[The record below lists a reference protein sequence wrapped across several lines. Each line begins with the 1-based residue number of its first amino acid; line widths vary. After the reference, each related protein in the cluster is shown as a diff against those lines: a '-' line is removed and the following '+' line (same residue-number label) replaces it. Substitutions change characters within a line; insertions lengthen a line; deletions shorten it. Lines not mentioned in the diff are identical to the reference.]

1 MIARS
6 VFIAI
11 ISLFIFS
18 FPGYSLAAMDHSSHG
33 GTPVSPAGGHDT
45 HLSSGSESGTKNST
59 PLNTN
64 IQGSGHDSHGS
75 GSQHGTESASY
86 DGSGSAGHSSDN
98 SAHGEQGSGHG
109 VSGKSSLEP
118 AKNLLVGGF
127 IGLNAFI
134 LAVAAYLKF
143 RVQGG
148 VAG

>member
-18 FPGYSLAAMDHSSHG
+18 FPGYSLAVMDHSGHG
-33 GTPVSPAGGHDT
+33 GMSMP
-45 HLSSGSESGTKNST
+45 SGSESGAVKN
-59 PLNTN
+59 PPMNTDMA
-64 IQGSGHDSHGS
+64 QGSGHDSHGS
-75 GSQHGTESASY
+75 GNDQPGTGSAGH
-86 DGSGSAGHSSDN
+86 DGSGSAAHSSDN

-109 VSGKSSLEP
+109 ISGKSSLEP

-127 IGLNAFI
+127 IGLNALI

-143 RVQGG
+143 KVQGG

>member
-18 FPGYSLAAMDHSSHG
+18 FPGYSLAATDHSGHG
-33 GTPVSPAGGHDT
+33 GMTMP
-45 HLSSGSESGTKNST
+45 SGSESGAMNNT
-59 PLNTN
+59 PLNPDT
-64 IQGSGHDSHGS
+64 QGSGHDSHGS
-75 GSQHGTESASY
+75 GNGQNSTEAAGH

-98 SAHGEQGSGHG
+98 SAHEGQGSGHG
-109 VSGKSSLEP
+109 ISGKSSLEP
-118 AKNLLVGGF
+118 VKNLLVGGF

-134 LAVAAYLKF
+134 LAVAAYLKYK
-143 RVQGG
+143 VQGG

>member
-18 FPGYSLAAMDHSSHG
+18 FPGYSLAVMDHSGHG
-33 GTPVSPAGGHDT
+33 GMSMP
-45 HLSSGSESGTKNST
+45 SGSESGAVKN
-59 PLNTN
+59 PPMNTDMA
-64 IQGSGHDSHGS
+64 QGSGHDSHGS
-75 GSQHGTESASY
+75 GNDQPGTGSAGH
-86 DGSGSAGHSSDN
+86 DGSGSA
-98 SAHGEQGSGHG
+98 GEQGSGHG
-109 VSGKSSLEP
+109 ISGKSSLEP

-127 IGLNAFI
+127 IGLNALI

-143 RVQGG
+143 KVQGG